1 MFKHIL
7 IPTDGSKM
15 SDKTVQACIDFA
27 KFSKAAIT
35 ALVAMPTY
43 PVPSRSQLLSGKFEN
58 IAKYE
63 ERTLAKGQKILDDIV
78 AGAKKSGVKV
88 NPVVVLSDE
97 PYEAIL
103 ATAKKSGCDLIFMA
117 SHGRRGFDEL
127 LHGSQTHEVL
137 TRSKIPTLVYR

>member
-7 IPTDGSKM
+7 IPTDGSKIAE
-15 SDKTVQACIDFA
+15 KAVQAAIEFA
-27 KFSKAAIT
+27 RDAKARAT
-35 ALVAMPTY
+35 VFTAMPTY

-63 ERTLAKGQKILDDIV
+63 ERTIAKAQKMLERI
-78 AGAKKSGVKV
+78 AESGRYEGVEVKCEV
-88 NPVVVLSDE
+88 KLSDE
-97 PYEAIL
+97 PYAAIIEA
-103 ATAKKSGCDLIFMA
+103 ASRNGCDLIFMA
-117 SHGRRGFDEL
+117 SHGRSGFQEL

>member
-7 IPTDGSKM
+7 IPTDGSKIAE
-15 SDKTVQACIDFA
+15 KAVQAAIEFA
-27 KFSKAAIT
+27 RDAKARAT
-35 ALVAMPTY
+35 VFTAMPTY

-63 ERTLAKGQKILDDIV
+63 ERTIAKAEKMLSRI
-78 AGAKKSGVKV
+78 AESGRYEGVEVKCEV
-88 NPVVVLSDE
+88 KLSDE
-97 PYEAIL
+97 PYAAIIEA
-103 ATAKKSGCDLIFMA
+103 AQRNGCDLIFMA
-117 SHGRRGFDEL
+117 SHGRSGFQEL